1 LNEKQP
7 RAPVE
12 DNPKNTPEIPKD
24 EDDSKDDMK
33 G

>member
-7 RAPVE
+7 RAPEE
-12 DNPKNTPEIPKD
+12 DNTKNTPEIPKD